1 MKLLPLLT
9 EKSLNEA
16 KKGNYTFW
24 VDMGM
29 NKAQI
34 KKAVEEIFGV
44 NVSRVRTMNYKG
56 RREKNFKGRIRRIS
70 PRKKAMVTVGEKEKI
85 DLFETETKKKK

>member
-1 MKLLPLLT
+1 MKLLPVLT

-16 KKGNYTFW
+16 KEGNYTFW
-24 VDMGM
+24 VDTGM

-44 NVSRVRTMNYKG
+44 SVSRVRTMNYKG
-56 RREKNFKGRIRRIS
+56 RREKDSRGRIRRVF
-70 PRKKAMVTVGEKEKI
+70 PRKKAIVTVGEKEKI

>member
-1 MKLLPLLT
+1 
-9 EKSLNEA
+9 
-16 KKGNYTFW
+16 
-24 VDMGM
+24 MGM

-44 NVSRVRTMNYKG
+44 NVGRVRTMNYKG
-56 RREKNFKGRIRRIS
+56 RREKDSKGRIRRIS

>member
-56 RREKNFKGRIRRIS
+56 RREKDSKGRIRRIS